1 MRAKYKVGRRSI
13 YLEVLMV
20 STYSHLLMLSLV
32 GTDLRRRGRI
42 MPKGYEKCGDA
53 IKEDLLKKGM
63 SRGEGR
69 QGSQKNCCCYVE
81 QKTSWIILL
90 PGSIRKK

>member
-1 MRAKYKVGRRSI
+1 
-13 YLEVLMV
+13 MV

-53 IKEDLLKKGM
+53 IKEESAQEGDVT
-63 SRGEGR
+63 GEGR
-69 QGSQKNCCCYVE
+69 QGSQKNCGCHVE
-81 QKTSWIILL
+81 
-90 PGSIRKK
+90 